1 MRFEMQVIDTWSSVQ
16 MRSFIVRKLWAYG
29 EVSDITFDDLYE
41 MVNGDERS
49 NDWLRRFVKVWLKEV
64 DATYA

>member
-1 MRFEMQVIDTWSSVQ
+1 MQVIDTWSSVQ